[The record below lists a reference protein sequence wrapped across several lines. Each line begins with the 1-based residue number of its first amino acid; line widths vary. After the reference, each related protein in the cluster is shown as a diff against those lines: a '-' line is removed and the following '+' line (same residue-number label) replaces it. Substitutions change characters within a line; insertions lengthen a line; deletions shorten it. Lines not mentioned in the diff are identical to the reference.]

1 MEAGEEME
9 VKNIPIPSVATI
21 KVSKEGKAAVFDT
34 TVIHVTDDKYIYVMP
49 IRQNNKLVNFRGE
62 GMFREIKIQF
72 APFEMYVWKNISIT
86 KFIEDGRVFL
96 RIKTTTPGV
105 LSNTWKDRAA
115 KRESEKEAQMSED

>member
-1 MEAGEEME
+1 
-9 VKNIPIPSVATI
+9 
-21 KVSKEGKAAVFDT
+21 
-34 TVIHVTDDKYIYVMP
+34 
-49 IRQNNKLVNFRGE
+49 
-62 GMFREIKIQF
+62 MFREIKIQF

>member
-21 KVSKEGKAAVFDT
+21 KVSMYGIEEVFDT

-105 LSNTWKDRAA
+105 RSNTWKDRAA
-115 KRESEKEAQMSED
+115 KRESEKEAQLL